1 MPSITNAAFRFANRL
16 GARGGRLPILIFHRV
31 LPHRDALFPDEIDVE
46 TFDWQMRLLVEQY
59 KPLPLLDALRLQRK
73 GKLPAGSVCV
83 TFDDGYADNLTH
95 ALPVLQ
101 RYGVSATLFV
111 ATGYI
116 GGGIMF
122 NDAIIESVRRTE
134 ARHWDLGALGLGQ
147 YSLSSLEDRRKTIGE
162 LIRQIKYLPYERRLP
177 LALEIA
183 KLAQV
188 RLPDDLML
196 DLPQLRQL
204 AAGMDIGGHTVGHP
218 ILARVD
224 DATAKHEIGEGRQQ
238 LQEWLRLPVPLFA
251 YPNGRPGQDYLA
263 QHPGIVRDAGFEAA
277 VSTAPRVCKPADNMF
292 ELPRF
297 TPWDRSPLK
306 FSVRLARQIAAS

>member
-1 MPSITNAAFRFANRL
+1 MPSIIRTAFRFVNQL

-46 TFDWQMRLLVEQY
+46 TFDWQMRLLVEQFN
-59 KPLPLLDALRLQRK
+59 PLPLRDALHLQRE
-73 GKLPAGSVCV
+73 GTLPAGSVCV

-101 RYGVSATLFV
+101 RYGVPATLFV

-122 NDAIIESVRRTE
+122 NDAIIESVRRTDE
-134 ARHWDLGALGLGQ
+134 QCWDLRDLGLGK
-147 YSLSSLEDRRKTIGE
+147 YSLCNIEERRKVIGQ
-162 LIRQIKYLPYERRLP
+162 LIRQIKYMPFEQRLP

-183 KLAQV
+183 KSAKV
-188 RLPDDLML
+188 CLPDDLML

-204 AAGMDIGGHTVGHP
+204 AGSMDIGGHTVGHP
-218 ILARVD
+218 ILANVS
-224 DATAKHEIGEGRQQ
+224 DAIARHEISEGRQQ
-238 LQEWLRLPVPLFA
+238 LQEWLRLPIPLFA

-263 QHPGIVRDAGFEAA
+263 QHPSIVRDAGFEAA
-277 VSTAPRVCKPADNMF
+277 VSTAPRICKPADGMF

-297 TPWDRSPLK
+297 TPWDRTPLK
-306 FSVRLARQIAAS
+306 FSMRLTRRIVAA